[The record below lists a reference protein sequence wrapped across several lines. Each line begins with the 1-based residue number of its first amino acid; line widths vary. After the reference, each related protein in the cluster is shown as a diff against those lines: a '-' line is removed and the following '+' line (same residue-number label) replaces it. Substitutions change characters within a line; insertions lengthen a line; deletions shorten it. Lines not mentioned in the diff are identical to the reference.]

1 MILLPFFSLRAGGCA
16 TRSEILSLL
25 SASRNPLD
33 LCQPQTRLA
42 VGWEWLAK
50 WSCSRTQDT
59 TPSFPTFF
67 EAADLTWPSTI
78 PIQSGRSAAA
88 SGAFSVSFSAEHSRP
103 TPRPA
108 LQRAEMGRSTS
119 AYALQRAKMS
129 RTTSA
134 FALQRAEMSRITSAY
149 AMQRAK
155 MGRSTSAYAMQ
166 RAKMG
171 RTTSACDMQCAKM
184 GQTTSASA
192 NSRFLTTLSPLSPP

>member
-1 MILLPFFSLRAGGCA
+1 MTLLPFFSLRAGGFA

-42 VGWEWLAK
+42 VGWEWLAE

-59 TPSFPTFF
+59 TPSLPTFF

-78 PIQSGRSAAA
+78 PIQSGRSATA
-88 SGAFSVSFSAEHSRP
+88 SGAFSVSFSADPSRT

-108 LQRAEMGRSTS
+108 L
-119 AYALQRAKMS
+119 
-129 RTTSA
+129 
-134 FALQRAEMSRITSAY
+134 
-149 AMQRAK
+149 
-155 MGRSTSAYAMQ
+155 Q

-171 RTTSACDMQCAKM
+171 RTTSAYANSRFLMSRSTSACANSRFLMGRTTSVYANSRFLM
-184 GQTTSASA
+184 GQTTSVYANNRFLMGPTTSAHANSRFLMGRTTSASA
-192 NSRFLTTLSPLSPP
+192 NSRFLTTLSPLPLP